1 MHPELTTYIQTQL
14 ALGISQDII
23 INDLSA
29 QGGWPLADI
38 EAAFAGIS
46 PFGAA
51 PASPQAILQ
60 MAMPES
66 IKYFIGLMGLSFVFV
81 GTILF
86 ALFGM
91 GAAHEFSN
99 SFSEVGFAPVL
110 LIVLQGACVYQIT
123 FVRNDRA
130 KIQLVLLFLCGL
142 FIFGTGFIYGTDSL
156 VRALLPLI
164 PLITQL
170 LAFHY
175 LFSASANEWF
185 GGAKATRQLQ
195 ESRENSKWAKFIP
208 GTNRNTLMGAL
219 ALFIFVDTPIL
230 FAAPD
235 LAAFWFEMLAVLVVF
250 YGFYC
255 YENYTARHFKLSES
269 KLDVWVVSLVSL
281 RNMVVILNFIPFI
294 QILGIACIIFGG
306 VPFLVAYAAL
316 IYFRYRAVPAS
327 AESV

>member
-1 MHPELTTYIQTQL
+1 M
-14 ALGISQDII
+14 
-23 INDLSA
+23 
-29 QGGWPLADI
+29 
-38 EAAFAGIS
+38 
-46 PFGAA
+46 
-51 PASPQAILQ
+51 
-60 MAMPES
+60 
-66 IKYFIGLMGLSFVFV
+66 
-81 GTILF
+81 
-86 ALFGM
+86 
-91 GAAHEFSN
+91 
-99 SFSEVGFAPVL
+99 
-110 LIVLQGACVYQIT
+110 
-123 FVRNDRA
+123 
-130 KIQLVLLFLCGL
+130 
-142 FIFGTGFIYGTDSL
+142 FIFGTGFIYVTDSL

-269 KLDVWVVSLVSL
+269 KLDVWVESLVSL